1 MTAGPSLSSK
11 PATSFLAFLTDA
23 ASTQAVHACAG
34 KFGWGEGAVRTGT
47 IADAVLFLK
56 DNKTPQFL
64 MVEIPSAAEA
74 PALLDQLA
82 EICDP
87 NVKLI
92 VVGKVNEFSFYSWLM
107 EIGAFTYLLEP
118 FTEAM
123 LESAI
128 KKGLQPAAKPEPQ
141 EKKKGVVVACM
152 GSRGGVGSSTIL
164 SNLALVISRDQEKKT
179 ALIDVDPYFGT
190 TAMNFDVDPTRD
202 LHTLLESPERVDGLF
217 LDRVMIRI
225 NDNLDIVSAEIP
237 FKETLTPKTE
247 AAEALLNL
255 VRAKYDVVLVDLPR
269 MLTPLTRAFLNLADR
284 IVLVS
289 EPTLPSLRDL
299 LRLQDLIKD
308 TLRKPQPL
316 VVLNRAG
323 YAPKHEIVKA
333 DFEKHFGRGVD
344 ISIPYAMEAVSIAAN
359 GDMLFDACKNLAL
372 KSAYTSLASLI
383 TGETTEKIKTKKPGI
398 FTKVKGG

>member
-23 ASTQAVHACAG
+23 ASTQAVNACAG
-34 KFGWGEGAVRTGT
+34 KFGWGDDAVRAGT
-47 IADAVLFLK
+47 IADAILFLK

-64 MVEIPSAAEA
+64 MVEIPSAVEA
-74 PALLDQLA
+74 PPLLDQLA

-128 KKGLQPAAKPEPQ
+128 KKGLQPAAKAEPQ
-141 EKKKGVVVACM
+141 EKKKGTVIACV
-152 GSRGGVGSSTIL
+152 GARGGVGTSTVL
-164 SNLALVISRDQEKKT
+164 CNLALITSRDQSKKT
-179 ALIDVDPYFGT
+179 VLIDMDPYFGT
-190 TAMNFDVDPTRD
+190 TAMTFDVDPSRD

-225 NDNLDIVSAEIP
+225 NDNLDIISAEIP
-237 FKETLTPKTE
+237 FKETITPKTE
-247 AAEALLNL
+247 AADTLLNL
-255 VRAKYDVVLVDLPR
+255 IREKYDVVLLDIPR
-269 MLTPLTRAFLNLADR
+269 QLTPLTRALLNQADR
-284 IVLVS
+284 MILIS

-308 TLRKPQPL
+308 TLRKPQPA
-316 VVLNRAG
+316 VVLNRVG
-323 YAPKHEIVKA
+323 YAPKHEIVRA
-333 DFEKHFGRGVD
+333 DFEKHFGRNID
-344 ISIPYAMEAVSIAAN
+344 IAIPYAMEAVSIAAN
-359 GDMLFDACKNLAL
+359 GDMLFDACKNPGL
-372 KSAYTSLASLI
+372 KSAYTSLAGI
-383 TGETTEKIKTKKPGI
+383 VTGETTEKTKTKKPGL